1 MMSQAKRKGQAM
13 SVNGGGIPGVSLGGR
28 KPSSLKI
35 PELKQWL
42 LCRGTSTKGKKADL
56 VAR

>member
-1 MMSQAKRKGQAM
+1 MSQAKGKGQAM
-13 SVNGGGIPGVSLGGR
+13 SANGGGVPDVSLGGR
-28 KPSSLKI
+28 KPSSHKI

-42 LCRGTSTKGKKADL
+42 LCRGASTKGKMADL